1 MGYNE
6 YVFYVMLMLC
16 DAHVQKSHKY
26 VKLCVITLENANMF
40 IIKYE

>member
-1 MGYNE
+1 MCI
-6 YVFYVMLMLC
+6 LC
-16 DAHVQKSHKY
+16 DAHVQKSHKHKY

>member
-6 YVFYVMLMLC
+6 CVFYVMLMFK
-16 DAHVQKSHKY
+16 KSHKY

>member
-6 YVFYVMLMLC
+6 CVLC